1 MEKKQLEEK
10 KKRIGGGGR
19 RAVLGSAHLLEVFRL
34 LNE

>member
-1 MEKKQLEEK
+1 MEKKQLEE